1 MTDPTLTL
9 NRGQAARAAML
20 FGNAQVLL
28 QAGHAFGQNI
38 VTGFGEVPTRDLDP
52 IYIRMAG
59 IEAAFLRDGA
69 SYAWD
74 SNGLVVS
81 ADLSLSGVT
90 GYTGASAPSSSWVRL
105 PVASTG
111 LNPTPVPDTDVTV
124 KANSIA
130 IPAGFNPRDPAS
142 VAAALAA
149 LPTNGSDRYAVS
161 QPDDLLLII
170 PVLESESAEV
180 MTGGFIS
187 AIEYEYVLTLPA
199 ETFSL
204 ATGGVVEEFSNSI
217 AEGTVAPQL
226 GANSATSSTGWTLIQ
241 DGSVDDGSV
250 QTGNFGFTFTLAGT
264 GYTSCYVGSNGYIT
278 FGGGSDEYSG
288 LDAINPNQPKILFAP
303 GDRSFQRVYT
313 QTGTLGSLQY
323 ASVRYEGT
331 NSTSGSVGS
340 SNIIAEITFFSPIES
355 QQWVEI
361 RFGTNAGTVSNFMIA
376 SSSTAYAT
384 ATSTANSSWVLVG
397 NSSGTSWTMTP
408 DRYVAWSAN

>member
-1 MTDPTLTL
+1 MTNPTLTL

-59 IEAAFLRDGA
+59 IEAAFLMDGP

-180 MTGGFIS
+180 MTGGFIG
-187 AIEYEYVLTLPA
+187 AIEYEYALTLPA

-204 ATGGVVEEFSNSI
+204 ATGGV
-217 AEGTVAPQL
+217 AEVFAGGVVPAAEVTVAALVP
-226 GANSATSSTGWTLIQ
+226 GVSTG
-241 DGSVDDGSV
+241 
-250 QTGNFGFTFTLAGT
+250 
-264 GYTSCYVGSNGYIT
+264 
-278 FGGGSDEYSG
+278 
-288 LDAINPNQPKILFAP
+288 
-303 GDRSFQRVYT
+303 
-313 QTGTLGSLQY
+313 
-323 ASVRYEGT
+323 ASVGVPAA
-331 NSTSGSVGS
+331 GVVVVGL
-340 SNIIAEITFFSPIES
+340 AP
-355 QQWVEI
+355 VVA
-361 RFGTNAGTVSNFMIA
+361 AGIS
-376 SSSTAYAT
+376 
-384 ATSTANSSWVLVG
+384 VLVPAAG
-397 NSSGTSWTMTP
+397 IAVTALAPVVTFEVSVTLPAAAVAVTALAPTVTAGAVAEEDLGWWAAWLWNSE
-408 DRYVAWSAN
+408 N